1 MSCHL
6 SYYLSSQLSL
16 SGVLIL
22 CIASRIPVV
31 PNELYPLSTVV
42 DCVVQSFVFVLV
54 NSSCVISCCMGP
66 ILNKYLRLSYELLE
80 PALGARSANPS
91 INEYLRGI
99 ALYHLL
105 SMYHTLG
112 KVRVHEKKYAI
123 QGHTCDTMYF
133 SLTLHIIINFRVD
146 TGDIIHM

>member
-99 ALYHLL
+99 ALCHLL
-105 SMYHTLG
+105 SMYHTICL
-112 KVRVHEKKYAI
+112 KKNANLEFVSRI
-123 QGHTCDTMYF
+123 TRRIF
-133 SLTLHIIINFRVD
+133 NFRGHLN
-146 TGDIIHM
+146 TL